1 VIVSWPIAGSQYG
14 ARTTDVHP
22 AGKKTKQFMY
32 GMRALGALN
41 DGAPAEAE
49 RRSIY
54 SVADI
59 DRLRGLTP
67 HKLTL
72 GP

>member
-1 VIVSWPIAGSQYG
+1 MVHEQQIV
-14 ARTTDVHP
+14 HL

-32 GMRALGALN
+32 DMRALGALN
-41 DGAPAEAE
+41 VGSPAGAE

-67 HKLTL
+67 HTLTL